1 MPATAQRTS
10 RPDVETATPRVLL
23 VDDDETLLRS
33 FARALKSA
41 GFDVSTA
48 GSAEEAL
55 SHFAASPSDVIVS
68 DISMPMKSGVEMMG
82 DLRAVDEDIP
92 VILVTGRPSVES
104 AIQAMDSG
112 AMRYLLKPVDKSEL
126 VSVVASAV
134 RRRRTAM
141 LQRAALSALEE
152 LRPGNASD
160 LDRRFQAALDAV
172 YMVYQPIIRWS
183 ERKVHGYEAL
193 VRSSEPSIPH
203 PGALFDAAEQLKK
216 TVDLARV
223 IRAKS
228 PMPMI
233 QQPDRGL
240 LFYNLHVRDLD
251 DETLYAEDSPL
262 ASIAS
267 RVVLEI
273 TERAALDEVKDVQ
286 AKVARLRSLGYSIAV
301 DDLGA
306 GYSGLNSLAELEPDV
321 VKLDMTLVR
330 DIHKSATKRK
340 LVRSIVALCI
350 DMGIEVVAEGVE
362 NTEERD
368 CVVDLGCDLLQGYF
382 FARPSAPFVDPL
394 L

>member
-10 RPDVETATPRVLL
+10 RPEIETETPRVLL

-55 SHFAASPSDVIVS
+55 SHFAVSPSDVIVS

-368 CVVDLGCDLLQGYF
+368 CVVELGCDLLQGYF